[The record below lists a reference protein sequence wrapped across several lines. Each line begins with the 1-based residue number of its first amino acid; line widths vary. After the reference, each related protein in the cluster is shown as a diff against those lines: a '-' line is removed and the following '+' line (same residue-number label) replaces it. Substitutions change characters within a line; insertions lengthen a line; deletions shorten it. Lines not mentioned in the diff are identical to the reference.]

1 MAEKEAA
8 LEAKAEVKAELD
20 AIKRQLSMTPADKT
34 KEVVKTEMQKRLQ
47 KYAEEDKEL
56 PKEDRREMSKEEYDE
71 WLNEDYEA
79 ADEWKARRSIRR
91 VQEEE
96 RIKHDLRVQQQEK
109 VAMDKFNAG
118 YEKAVIKHPELNT
131 EKRRKELEAQG
142 KTKSEIRAIFEK
154 ENPKWKAFIEIFEKE
169 PEVYRGKED
178 VVATIV
184 SEMEKRISKTPKVE
198 DKSEVEDL
206 KKQLAAQAAEIE
218 SLKNLD
224 VGITSTR
231 SSTPKEV
238 ETELDEKR
246 SKLALKVG
254 LDPKRLKARV
264 AERIKQGYDG

>member
-1 MAEKEAA
+1 
-8 LEAKAEVKAELD
+8 
-20 AIKRQLSMTPADKT
+20 
-34 KEVVKTEMQKRLQ
+34 
-47 KYAEEDKEL
+47 
-56 PKEDRREMSKEEYDE
+56 MSKDEYE
-71 WLNEDYEA
+71 AWLNEDYDA

-96 RIKHDLRVQQQEK
+96 RIKHDLQVQQHEK
-109 VAMDKFNAG
+109 IAMEKFNTG
-118 YEKAVIKHPELNT
+118 YEKAIIKHPELNT

-142 KTKSEIRAIFEK
+142 LSKPKIREILEQ
-154 ENPKWKAFIEIFEKE
+154 ENLKWKTFVGIFEKE

-178 VVATIV
+178 VVAAIV
-184 SEMEKRISKTPKVE
+184 SEMEKRVSKTPKAE
-198 DKSEVEDL
+198 DKSEVEEL

-224 VGITSTR
+224 IGITSTR
-231 SSTPKEV
+231 GGTPKEV